1 MPVNVMKTIARFCVR
16 VLLVVL
22 AMVIM
27 SPALLIFVECEST
40 FLPNFLGLAYVLC
53 IIALYKTSDEDEWPK
68 KIAEIYRI
76 AFREFFPDL

>member
-1 MPVNVMKTIARFCVR
+1 MKTIARFMVR
-16 VLLVVL
+16 LVLFVL
-22 AMVIM
+22 AMIVM
-27 SPALLIFVECEST
+27 SPALLIFVECETT

-53 IIALYKTSDEDEWPK
+53 IIAIYKTSDEDGWPR

>member
-1 MPVNVMKTIARFCVR
+1 MKKLARFCVR
-16 VLLVVL
+16 VLLVVI
-22 AMVIM
+22 AMVTM
-27 SPALLIFVECEST
+27 APALLIFVECEST

-53 IIALYKTSDEDEWPK
+53 IIALYKTSDEDGWPR